1 MQITFTDTKID
12 GVKLITLKSIPDE
25 RGWFLKTFHAP
36 SFAMAGLCTEFPES
50 FVSLSKRGVIRGMHF
65 QKPPHDHTKLVRC
78 QTGKMLDV
86 VLDIRI
92 GSQTYGE
99 HQAFPLDGDY
109 PQYLYIPSG
118 LAHGFLILSEIAI
131 VEYHTSTVHQPS
143 HDAGIRWDSFG
154 MDWGCEQPVMSARD
168 RAFPSLI
175 SFESPFKAGRTL
187 YG

>member
-1 MQITFTDTKID
+1 MQFTFSETRLE
-12 GVKLITLKSIPDE
+12 GVKLITLKSILDE

-36 SFAMAGLCTEFPES
+36 SFATVGLCTEFPES
-50 FVSLSKRGVIRGMHF
+50 FASLSKRDVIRGMHF
-65 QKPPHDHTKLVRC
+65 QMPPHDHTKLVRC
-78 QTGKMLDV
+78 QTGTMLDV

-99 HQAFPLDGDY
+99 HQAFSLDGDY
-109 PQYLYIPSG
+109 PQCLYIPSG

-154 MDWGCEQPVMSARD
+154 MDWGCDRPVMSARD
-168 RAFPSLI
+168 MAFPNLT
-175 SFESPFKAGRTL
+175 SFDSPFMAGRTL